1 MASDNEL
8 WTPINQDE
16 LKKWRRDLP
25 KGSVRETNTAYY
37 TGLEPAESDGDTAFL
52 ESSSSDGTVPLAQT
66 APPREVAEDIFGLM
80 WLWAQQNPQ
89 NYALMAQMVR
99 HNNPAAFGHLSDDEL
114 KTKLEQHAKDAGRK
128 ATEDVYKERSWDRG
142 NDLDMMQG
150 KPVTP

>member
-8 WTPINQDE
+8 WTPLKGDE
-16 LKKWRRDLP
+16 LKEWRKDLP
-25 KGSVRETNTAYY
+25 KGHVRESNTARHNYP
-37 TGLEPAESDGDTAFL
+37 TADSDGDVASL
-52 ESSSSDGTVPLAQT
+52 ESPSDGTVPLART

-99 HNNPAAFGHLSDDEL
+99 HNNPDSFGHLSDDEL
-114 KTKLEQHAKDAGRK
+114 RTKLEDHAKEAGRK
-128 ATEDVYKERSWDRG
+128 ATEQVYKERTWDRG
-142 NDLDMMQG
+142 NDIDMMLG